1 MAQAG
6 AMSPIGNGGK
16 LPVPIATSQYK
27 RVKSR
32 NRTNPTA
39 LDEEF
44 SIRWNLSS
52 STIIT
57 T

>member
-1 MAQAG
+1 MGQAG
-6 AMSPIGNGGK
+6 AVSPISNWEN

-32 NRTNPTA
+32 NRNNPTA

-52 STIIT
+52 TIT